1 MKTFGLT
8 GGIGMGKSTCAELL
22 RQRGIAVVDT
32 DDLARQVVAPGQPA
46 LQEVIATFGGSVLD
60 TTGQLDRPALAR
72 LVFTDPVAL
81 RKLEAIL
88 HPRIITAWTAQL
100 DLWRTAGVPIAVVVI
115 PLLFETG
122 AEARFDATVCLA
134 CTLQTQ
140 HARLQARGWS
150 SDEIARRSAAQMSV
164 EEKLA
169 RSNFAIWTEGSLES
183 HAAQLEKIFVRH

>member
-32 DDLARQVVAPGQPA
+32 DDLARQVVGRGQPA
-46 LQEVIATFGGSVLD
+46 LQEVTATFGNAILD
-60 TTGQLDRPALAR
+60 ETGQLDRPALAS

-100 DLWRTAGVPIAVVVI
+100 DQWRTAGVPIAVVVI

-122 AEARFDATVCLA
+122 AEARFDATICLA
-134 CTLQTQ
+134 CTRATQ
-140 HARLQARGWS
+140 HARLKARGWTF
-150 SDEIARRSAAQMSV
+150 DEITRRSAAQMPI

-169 RSNFAIWTEGSLES
+169 RSNFAIWTEGSLEA
-183 HAAQLEKIFVRH
+183 HAAQMSRVF